1 MSLEIL
7 LELGLSLVQGIFS
20 IQFLTHE
27 STGDESLV
35 SFMTQNMNALW
46 IIADIGMSDF
56 LLAAITVLE
65 AYCLIEYEK
74 KLIVLKDPS
83 NQ

>member
-1 MSLEIL
+1 M
-7 LELGLSLVQGIFS
+7 
-20 IQFLTHE
+20 
-27 STGDESLV
+27 
-35 SFMTQNMNALW
+35 MQNMNALW

-65 AYCLIEYEK
+65 AYCLIAYEK
-74 KLIVLKDPS
+74 KLIVLKDAS